1 MANTASLSGSL
12 NFLNLG
18 ELLNLLGTNGSS
30 GVLHIK
36 SSFSSEAGLVY
47 LEKGN
52 PINAVNGSVIGLDA
66 VFSLFGWT
74 DGEFE
79 FVQEDVSCEKA
90 ITKSR
95 MEIILDGLRLLDEGK
110 IKKLGPATATAAKTA
125 PETQTVSGKLPLIKG
140 PLVDYSYVVD
150 EEGFHDGDEIVQEGN
165 HGDWIWVIL
174 EGTAEIIKETEGAPI
189 EILRIGDGA
198 FLGSVAALI
207 SGGRVRSAT
216 IKAVGSV
223 QLGMIDSQ
231 LLANELANVSADF
244 KNLLTSIDVRL
255 KQVLEMAVAYK
266 KNNNHFD
273 NLIKNKKQL
282 IQQGQKEDR
291 LFTIKDGE
299 VVIARQSDNGF
310 VPLARLKK
318 GDYFGKIP
326 FLDLGHEPYSAAVF
340 SSENLKLA
348 AVDTARLNSEHE
360 GLSSTLKNIIEH
372 LATSV
377 SVTTVVTCD
386 YKKGQA

>member
-1 MANTASLSGSL
+1 
-12 NFLNLG
+12 
-18 ELLNLLGTNGSS
+18 
-30 GVLHIK
+30 
-36 SSFSSEAGLVY
+36 
-47 LEKGN
+47 
-52 PINAVNGSVIGLDA
+52 
-66 VFSLFGWT
+66 
-74 DGEFE
+74 
-79 FVQEDVSCEKA
+79 
-90 ITKSR
+90 
-95 MEIILDGLRLLDEGK
+95 
-110 IKKLGPATATAAKTA
+110 
-125 PETQTVSGKLPLIKG
+125 
-140 PLVDYSYVVD
+140 
-150 EEGFHDGDEIVQEGN
+150 
-165 HGDWIWVIL
+165 
-174 EGTAEIIKETEGAPI
+174 
-189 EILRIGDGA
+189 
-198 FLGSVAALI
+198 
-207 SGGRVRSAT
+207 
-216 IKAVGSV
+216 
-223 QLGMIDSQ
+223 
-231 LLANELANVSADF
+231 
-244 KNLLTSIDVRL
+244 
-255 KQVLEMAVAYK
+255 MAVAYK

-299 VVIARQSDNGF
+299 AVIARQSDNGF

>member
-36 SSFSSEAGLVY
+36 SSFSSEAGQVY

-52 PINAVNGSVIGLDA
+52 PINAVNGSVTGLDA

-150 EEGFHDGDEIVQEGN
+150 EEGFYDGDEIVQEGN

-282 IQQGQKEDR
+282 IQQGQKEER

-299 VVIARQSDNGF
+299 AVIARQSDNGF

>member
-1 MANTASLSGSL
+1 MNKTVSLSGSL

-18 ELLNLLGTNGSS
+18 ELLNLLGTNGST

-36 SSFSSEAGLVY
+36 SNYSSDTGLVY
-47 LEKGN
+47 LDKGN
-52 PINAVNGSVIGLDA
+52 PINAVNGSFTGLDA

-74 DGEFE
+74 DGHFE

-110 IKKLGPATATAAKTA
+110 IKKLGPATAAKTES
-125 PETQTVSGKLPLIKG
+125 ETQTVSGKLPLIKG

-150 EEGFHDGDEIVQEGN
+150 EEGFYDGDEIVQEGN

-174 EGTAEIIKETEGAPI
+174 EGTAEFIKEADSGPI
-189 EILRIGDGA
+189 EILRVGDGA

-216 IKAVGSV
+216 IKAVGNV
-223 QLGMIDSQ
+223 QLGMLDSQ
-231 LLANELANVSADF
+231 LLANELANVSAEF
-244 KNLLTSIDVRL
+244 KNLLTSIDSRRR
-255 KQVLEMAVAYK
+255 QVIEMAAAF
-266 KNNNHFD
+266 KNNNHNFD
-273 NLIKNKKQL
+273 KLIKGKKQL
-282 IQQGQKEDR
+282 IKQGQKEER
-291 LFTIKDGE
+291 LFTIRDGE
-299 VVIARQSDNGF
+299 AIIARQTENGF
-310 VPLARLKK
+310 VPLVRLKK
-318 GDYFGKIP
+318 GDFFGKIP
-326 FLDLGHEPYSAAVF
+326 FLDMGHEPYSAAVF
-340 SSENLKLA
+340 ASQNLKLA
-348 AVDTARLNSEHE
+348 AADAEKLKSEHE

-386 YKKGQA
+386 FKKKQA

>member
-1 MANTASLSGSL
+1 MNNNVSLSGSL

-36 SSFSSEAGLVY
+36 TNPSSQAGLVY
-47 LEKGN
+47 LDKGN
-52 PINAVNGSVIGLDA
+52 PINAVNGSLTGLDA

-74 DGEFE
+74 DGQFE
-79 FVQEDVSCEKA
+79 FVQQNVTCEKE

-110 IKKLGPATATAAKTA
+110 IEKRGPSKAAAKTA
-125 PETQTVSGKLPLIKG
+125 PETKTVSGKLPLIKG

-150 EEGFHDGDEIVQEGN
+150 EEGFYDGDEIVQEGN

-174 EGTAEIIKETEGAPI
+174 EGTAEIIKEANSGPI

-198 FLGSVAALI
+198 FLGSIAALI

-216 IKAVGSV
+216 VRAVGNV
-223 QLGMIDSQ
+223 QLGMLDSQ
-231 LLANELANVSADF
+231 LLANELANVSVDF
-244 KNLLTSIDVRL
+244 RGLITSIDKRL
-255 KQVLEMAVAYK
+255 KQVINMAVAYK
-266 KNNNHFD
+266 NNNNNFD
-273 NLIKNKKQL
+273 KLIKSKKQL
-282 IQQGQKEDR
+282 IKQGQKEER

-299 VVIARQSDNGF
+299 AIIARQSDNGF
-310 VPLARLKK
+310 VPLVQLKK

-326 FLDLGHEPYSAAVF
+326 FLDMGHEPYSAAVF

-348 AVDTARLNSEHE
+348 AVDTDKLKSEHE

-372 LATSV
+372 MATSV

>member
-125 PETQTVSGKLPLIKG
+125 SETQTVSGKLPLIKG